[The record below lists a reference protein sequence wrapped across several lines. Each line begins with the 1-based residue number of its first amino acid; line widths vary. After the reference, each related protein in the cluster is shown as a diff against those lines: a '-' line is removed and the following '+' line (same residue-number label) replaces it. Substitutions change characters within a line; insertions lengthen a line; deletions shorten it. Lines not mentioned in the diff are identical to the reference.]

1 MIKNLRI
8 YNNKVI
14 KKLTIHKLIS
24 LLKKELNFT
33 INNLEIT
40 FVNSTEIIQL
50 NKKYLNHKHSTD
62 IITFEY
68 SKLDSCLEGEILIS
82 LDDAFD
88 NSKRF
93 RTSFKEELIR
103 LVIHGVLHLLGYKD
117 KRKNEKRV
125 MKMKENL
132 LMHKFKF
139 LSMEN

>member
-1 MIKNLRI
+1 M
-8 YNNKVI
+8 I

-33 INNLEIT
+33 INNLEIS
-40 FVNSTEIIQL
+40 FLNSTDIIQL

-82 LDDAFD
+82 LDNAFD

>member
-33 INNLEIT
+33 INNLEIS
-40 FVNSTEIIQL
+40 FLNSTDIIQL

>member
-1 MIKNLRI
+1 M
-8 YNNKVI
+8 I

-33 INNLEIT
+33 INNLEIS
-40 FVNSTEIIQL
+40 FLNSTDIIQL
-50 NKKYLNHKHSTD
+50 NKKYLNHKHTTD
-62 IITFEY
+62 IITFDY

>member
-33 INNLEIT
+33 INNLEIS
-40 FVNSTEIIQL
+40 FLNSSDIIQL